1 MKINDRKKGF
11 SIVELLVV
19 MVILGILAAIAI
31 PSFNGSKM
39 KADLADAA
47 TVLVSINMKIAQNK
61 INMLS
66 GNITKANI
74 EGIVKANAGIS
85 NNAAQKFNFG
95 VKCAKDDNC
104 LKYHLYAQPK
114 GKEIT
119 KGLWLGSEEAM
130 LYTCDASLDLK
141 SLDSVSNNSKCTK

>member
-1 MKINDRKKGF
+1 MKIIDRKKGF

-19 MVILGILAAIAI
+19 MVILGVLAAIAI

-47 TVLVSINMKIAQNK
+47 TVLVSINLKIAQNK

-95 VKCAKDDNC
+95 VKCADDNC

-130 LYTCDASLDLK
+130 LYTCDASLDLI